1 MSDNQ
6 HLGIDPVDY
15 LVFDNSDIYWDKEN
29 EQWVVAGK
37 ETAYCHLYGGPVQ
50 KIPSSKSLSWDSP
63 TDVNGAST
71 THKYNRQA
79 DNEYNKMQLSA
90 YLYVLGYTDE
100 QINGL
105 SIDDIVAKVRH
116 VYKYKHGEPSDLASQ
131 TYIKRKNIEIL
142 RGIRRSNHKVQVSNN
157 GK

>member
-1 MSDNQ
+1 MTENQ

-15 LVFDNSDIYWDKEN
+15 IAFDNSDIYWDKEN

-50 KIPSSKSLSWDSP
+50 KIPSNKSLSWDNPIDTDESP
-63 TDVNGAST
+63 TVF
-71 THKYNRQA
+71 KYDRHA
-79 DNEYNKMQLSA
+79 DSEYHRVQLNA
-90 YLYVLGYTDE
+90 YLYVLGYGDDE
-100 QINGL
+100 ISGL
-105 SIDDIVAKVRH
+105 SIDDIVTKVRD

-142 RGIRRSNHKVQVSNN
+142 RGIRRAL
-157 GK
+157 